1 MNIEQLLRCK
11 TILELVENGRYPT
24 LKDLNEAV
32 NNMLYKLQELNDSES
47 KSVTDRTTKRDITD
61 IRSLLRV
68 YIDYDIINKGYYI
81 EDKDYNENECNA
93 LLEAANLVFVL
104 QNMNNVKGNISFE
117 PRKAKS
123 GTVHFFEMLE
133 AIRKR
138 HKISFNYSH
147 YEKKEST
154 NREVSPLGLKEFKGF
169 WYLVAHDGKAYKTF
183 GLDRISNLMVIKTGK
198 SYYPKEF
205 SLENYYEHCYGIVRF
220 SDEEP
225 QEILIRTAP
234 IKASYYK
241 ANPLHKS
248 QKIVD
253 VQAEFTIFSI
263 FTYLTYDLQQ
273 ELLSHGEKEVSVIQP
288 SDGLVIKRYY

>member
-11 TILELVENGRYPT
+11 TILELVEKGKYPT
-24 LKDLNEAV
+24 LKELNEAV
-32 NNMLYKLQELNDSES
+32 NYMLGKLHELNDSNCTS
-47 KSVTDRTTKRDITD
+47 ITDRTTKRDIKD

-104 QNMNNVKGNISFE
+104 QNMDNVKGNISFE
-117 PRKAKS
+117 PKKAKR
-123 GTVHFFEMLE
+123 GTVHFFEILE

-138 HKISFNYSH
+138 HKISFNYTH

-169 WYLVAHDGKAYKTF
+169 WYLVAHDGKAFKTF
-183 GLDRISNLMVIKTGK
+183 GLDRISDLQVIKTGK
-198 SYYPKEF
+198 SYYPKDF
-205 SLENYYEHCYGIVRF
+205 SLEKHYEHCYGIVRF
-220 SDEEP
+220 YDEEP
-225 QEILIRTAP
+225 QVIIIKTTP

-253 VQAEFTIFSI
+253 DTDKFTIFSI

-273 ELLSHGEKEVSVIQP
+273 ELLSHGKEEVTVIQP

>member
-11 TILELVENGRYPT
+11 TILEEVERGKYPT
-24 LKDLNEAV
+24 LKELNESV
-32 NNMLYKLQELNDSES
+32 NVMLTKLHELNDSEC
-47 KSVTDRTTKRDITD
+47 KSVTERTTKRDIKD
-61 IRSLLRV
+61 VRDLLRV
-68 YIDYDIINKGYYI
+68 YIDYDNNNKGYFI
-81 EDKDYNENECNA
+81 DNNEYGESECNA

-104 QNMNNVKGNISFE
+104 QNMDNVKGNISFE

-123 GTVHFFEMLE
+123 GTAHFFEILE

-138 HKISFNYSH
+138 KKVSFNYTH

-183 GLDRISNLMVIKTGK
+183 GLDRISNLVVLKTVK
-198 SYYPKEF
+198 SYYPKDF
-205 SLENYYEHCYGIVRF
+205 SLEKHYENCYGIVRF

-225 QEILIRTAP
+225 QEILIRTTP

-248 QKIVD
+248 QKTVEETD
-253 VQAEFTIFSI
+253 EYTIFSI

-288 SDGLVIKRYY
+288 ADGLVIKRYY

>member
-11 TILELVENGRYPT
+11 TILEEVEKGKFPT

-32 NNMLYKLQELNDSES
+32 NSMLYKLHELNDSEY
-47 KSVTDRTTKRDITD
+47 KTVTDRTTKRDIRD

-68 YIDYDIINKGYYI
+68 DIDYDTLNKGYCI
-81 EDKDYNENECNA
+81 ENDDYNENECNA

-104 QNMNNVKGNISFE
+104 QNMDNVKGNISFE
-117 PRKAKS
+117 PRKEKS
-123 GTVHFFEMLE
+123 GTGHFFEMLE

-138 HKISFNYSH
+138 RKLSFKYTH
-147 YEKKEST
+147 YEKREST

-169 WYLVAHDGKAYKTF
+169 WYLVAHDGKAFKTF
-183 GLDRISNLMVIKTGK
+183 GLDRISDLLVIKTGK
-198 SYYPKEF
+198 SYYPKDF
-205 SLENYYEHCYGIVRF
+205 SLEKHYEHCYGIVRF

-225 QEILIRTAP
+225 QEIIIKTSP

-248 QKIVD
+248 QKIVED
-253 VQAEFTIFSI
+253 TDSYSIFSI

-273 ELLSHGEKEVSVIQP
+273 EFLSHGEKEVSVIQP
-288 SDGLVIKRYY
+288 ADGLVIKRYY